1 MIRTSLRAAATAF
14 VLGTAAV
21 ALSTMAMTVTA
32 EAAIRPAVGKPLK
45 SALSLAGSGNY
56 KAALGQVDA
65 AESVGGLTP
74 EERSAINQMRN
85 YIAVKSGSGG
95 AGGVGVKA
103 KFANDYNAGRYQAVI
118 ADAEDLRKAGALDAQ
133 SMQIVAQAYYLS
145 HNYKG
150 CTNYLQNHFGSGAS
164 ETILQLQMRCA
175 YESQDN
181 ASMRSALEQLVSRTN
196 KPEYWN
202 QLLSAVQGTK
212 GLSDPQTLD
221 IYRIRLMTG
230 TLVKPDDYQL
240 LAQLGLQLGFGAE
253 AQSVIQKGIDAKVL
267 TGDRVNRLMKLA
279 QNTAAASAANYAKAL
294 AAANAAKNGDALVK
308 LGEDNWGQGKFPDAL
323 SLIQAGIAKGVT
335 DSSNAQV
342 RLGMAYL
349 GLKQKDQAIRAFM
362 KADGSD
368 AAKVVAHIWEI
379 YARTH

>member
-1 MIRTSLRAAATAF
+1 MIRSSLRAVATAF
-14 VLGTAAV
+14 VLGTATV
-21 ALSTMAMTVTA
+21 ALSSMAMTVTA

-65 AESVGGLTP
+65 AESVGGLTG

-118 ADAEDLRKAGALDAQ
+118 ADGDELRKAGALDAQ

-212 GLSDPQTLD
+212 GLTDPQTLD

-279 QNTAAASAANYAKAL
+279 QTTAAASAANYAKAL

>member
-14 VLGTAAV
+14 VLGTAGV
-21 ALSTMAMTVTA
+21 ALATMAMTVTA
-32 EAAIRPAVGKPLK
+32 QAAIRPAVGKPLK
-45 SALSLAGSGNY
+45 SALSLAASGNF

-65 AESVGGLTP
+65 AEAVSGLTS

-103 KFANDYNAGRYQAVI
+103 KFANDYNAGRYRDVI
-118 ADAEDLRKAGALDAQ
+118 ADGDALRKAGALDAQ

-145 HNYKG
+145 HDYHG
-150 CTNYLQNHFGSGAS
+150 CTNYLQTHFGSGAS
-164 ETILQLQMRCA
+164 EQILQLQMRCA
-175 YESQDN
+175 YEGQDN
-181 ASMRSALEQLVSRTN
+181 ASMRGALEQLVSRTN

-202 QLLSAVQGTK
+202 QLLAAVEGTK

-221 IYRIRLMTG
+221 IYRIKLMTG
-230 TLVKPDDYQL
+230 TLVKADDYML
-240 LAQLGLQLGFGAE
+240 LSQLGLQMGFAAE
-253 AQSVIQKGIDAKVL
+253 AQGVVQKGIDAKVL
-267 TGDRVNRLMKLA
+267 TGDRVNRLLKLA
-279 QNTAAASAANYAKAL
+279 QTQAAANAANYPKAL
-294 AAANAAKNGDALVK
+294 AAANAAATGDALVK

-323 SLIQAGIAKGVT
+323 SLIQAGIKKGVS
-335 DSSNAQV
+335 DNSEAQIA
-342 RLGMAYL
+342 LGMAYL
-349 GLKQKDQAIRAFM
+349 GLKQKDQAVRVFS

-368 AAKVVAHIWEI
+368 SGKVIAHLWEI

>member
-14 VLGTAAV
+14 VLGSAAV
-21 ALSTMAMTVTA
+21 ALSTMVMTVTA

-65 AESVGGLTP
+65 AESVGGLTS

-85 YIAVKSGSGG
+85 YIAVKSSSGG

-118 ADAEDLRKAGALDAQ
+118 ADGEELRKAGALDAQ

-230 TLVKPDDYQL
+230 TLVKADDYQL
-240 LAQLGLQLGFGAE
+240 LAQLGLQLGFAAE
-253 AQSVIQKGIDAKVL
+253 AQGVIQKGIDAKVL

-279 QNTAAASAANYAKAL
+279 QTQAAASAANYAKAL
-294 AAANAAKNGDALVK
+294 AAANGAKTGDALVK

-335 DSSNAQV
+335 DSSTAQV

-349 GLKQKDQAIRAFM
+349 GLKQKDQAIRAFV

-368 AAKVVAHIWEI
+368 PAKVVAHIWEI